1 MVFYSHSI
9 VTMTLSCIVSEI
21 KQDIGGKSRFS
32 YPLAFDA
39 SVTGVSVGILLYRLT
54 VTNWNGVS
62 IPDVKKTLGTC
73 VTVSTEYQR
82 VTDGQTDTHL
92 ATASRGKIM
101 QTLSSEKK
109 HHWFSCITFETN
121 LKENFRQ
128 HS

>member
-1 MVFYSHSI
+1 MVSYSHSI

-109 HHWFSCITFETN
+109 TPLVFLH
-121 LKENFRQ
+121 NF
-128 HS
+128 